1 MGRSAQN
8 DKGPSQGRSGAMALH
23 GEPGPQPCGE
33 VATAARAASAVVDG
47 SQSIEGGEV
56 VSIGVEH

>member
-1 MGRSAQN
+1 
-8 DKGPSQGRSGAMALH
+8 MALH
-23 GEPGPQPCGE
+23 REPGPQPCGE
-33 VATAARAASAVVDG
+33 VATAAMAASAVVDG